1 MPHML
6 KRKDYE
12 RQLDSLHLELIEL
25 QRWVALRGRRLCVL
39 FEGRDAAGKGGTIKA
54 ITEKLETRHYRIV
67 ALPRPGETERGQW
80 YFQRYVPHLPQAGE
94 IVLFDRSWYNRAV
107 VEPALGFC
115 TQAQYR
121 RFLDDCP
128 VFEELL
134 VRDGI
139 ILLKYWLAVDQAE
152 QEQRFR
158 ARADDPAKRWKLS
171 PVDLASRRKYAK
183 TGVRLHF
190 SKLHSDS
197 CSPDSCSPPDATMET
212 AVHRAEATFRSLRWC
227 QRFAGA

>member
-54 ITEKLETRHYRIV
+54 ITEKLETRHYHIV

-107 VEPALGFC
+107 VEPALGF
-115 TQAQYR
+115 
-121 RFLDDCP
+121 
-128 VFEELL
+128 
-134 VRDGI
+134 
-139 ILLKYWLAVDQAE
+139 
-152 QEQRFR
+152 
-158 ARADDPAKRWKLS
+158 
-171 PVDLASRRKYAK
+171 
-183 TGVRLHF
+183 
-190 SKLHSDS
+190 
-197 CSPDSCSPPDATMET
+197 
-212 AVHRAEATFRSLRWC
+212 
-227 QRFAGA
+227 